1 MPSQFFGRIQSI
13 HYHTTK
19 RLTAPPR
26 LRRTDHCPFCV
37 RVRLAAGLL
46 GIKHNLQFMAND
58 DIPTPT
64 ALIGKKIAPIW
75 VDEDGPMMESLDI
88 IEKIDTGKV
97 LKPASGR
104 TDLKAWQKSVQTL
117 LRKLQRPRYVMV
129 PLPEFMQKD
138 GRDAFVANHQMPPF
152 EKKDWKGAAD
162 FPIEKKYGYYEEA
175 FGQTAE
181 LLPEL
186 NKALL
191 ELEPRSLPASA
202 APTAAARAASRTT
215 THRPVGAHS
224 ARSPSSR
231 ASSSRRKGARVPRQL
246 RDEGRRPAV
255 RHWPSERD
263 WRVESG

>member
-129 PLPEFMQKD
+129 PLPEFMQKA

-152 EKKDWKGAAD
+152 EKSDWKGAAD

-191 ELEPRSLPASA
+191 ELEPLICCADCCTEGGVSYDDIDLWARLRSLTIIKGVELP
-202 APTAAARAASRTT
+202 PKVRAYLDNFEA
-215 THRPVGAHS
+215 
-224 ARSPSSR
+224 
-231 ASSSRRKGARVPRQL
+231 KGDVPL
-246 RDEGRRPAV
+246 YDTMAV
-255 RHWPSERD
+255 
-263 WRVESG
+263 